1 MEKQLSVTKAEDYGV
16 LETDKGELVEM
27 PSGAVFRLRQVDVQD
42 MALIGELP
50 QSLVNIGLAAWQK
63 RGAVPAQ
70 ENATPDKVDVEPE
83 EALQTVIFA
92 RQVVIENCL
101 EPRLGYNDTGVV
113 SLLNDQGQPVNKIK
127 PGDLTFAFLW
137 ITRQEGV
144 TPPPGLARFRN
155 RQERRAVA
163 GKSDGKK
170 QRVSSKQPVE
180 A

>member
-1 MEKQLSVTKAEDYGV
+1 MSKELKVTKPEDYGRI
-16 LETDKGELVEM
+16 ETDKGELVEM
-27 PSGAVFRLRQVDVQD
+27 PSGAVFRLRHVDVQD

-50 QSLVNIGLAAWQK
+50 QSLVNIGLAAWQ
-63 RGAVPAQ
+63 RQGTIPPQ
-70 ENATPDKVDVEPE
+70 EKPPISEVEPE

-101 EPRLGYNDTGVV
+101 EPRLGYNEAGVV
-113 SLLNDQGQPVNKIK
+113 SLLNEQGQPVNKIK

-155 RQERRAVA
+155 RQERRAIA
-163 GKSDGKK
+163 AKSRSKK
-170 QRVSSKQPVE
+170 QRVQDEQLVK